1 MTTLFQYNS
10 YKWVQNNVKKLTWT
24 RIKRRNNPQFHQ
36 INSIKN
42 LKKMILKM
50 LIYLPL
56 TSTQFLLS
64 FWILF
69 FWDNFFFFNLIF
81 SLFLSLLFFFSYC
94 PIHRLPFLTVF
105 LLNSEYKNFKTYKK
119 QLHCLKEKST
129 AVRAKPPKKRKGG
142 ESKPH

>member
-1 MTTLFQYNS
+1 MEYHWYQNDIKMATLFQYNS

-56 TSTQFLLS
+56 TSTQFLLL

-69 FWDNFFFFNLIF
+69 FWDNFFFLNLIF
-81 SLFLSLLFFFSYC
+81 SLFLSLLFFFPTVLFIDFPFSQFFFWTQSTRTSRLIKNSY
-94 PIHRLPFLTVF
+94 TV
-105 LLNSEYKNFKTYKK
+105 
-119 QLHCLKEKST
+119 
-129 AVRAKPPKKRKGG
+129 
-142 ESKPH
+142 